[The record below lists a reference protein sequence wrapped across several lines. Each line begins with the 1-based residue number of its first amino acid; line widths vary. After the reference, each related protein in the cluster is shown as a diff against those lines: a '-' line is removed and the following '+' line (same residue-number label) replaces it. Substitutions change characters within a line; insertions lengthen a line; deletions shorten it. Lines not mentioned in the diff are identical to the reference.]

1 MEEIF
6 VKSIHI
12 DWAFMMIEQ
21 HSFISDLLYGIMVNR
36 ILF

>member
-1 MEEIF
+1 MGEIF
-6 VKSIHI
+6 VKSIHT
-12 DWAFMMIEQ
+12 DRPLTMIEQ